1 MDAILKECSIT
12 KKAKKTILYIAVA
25 FIILAVILYC
35 INFSLYNADS
45 NKYIYNY
52 YLGFL
57 EYKPGYLD
65 ISDSYLR
72 HYVEFWEF
80 PYAYIASFCLFIGLL
95 YLLFFLMLKKMHVI
109 ITDKRVTGT
118 TYFGR
123 KIDLPLD
130 SISAVG
136 SSWLKG
142 IKVSTSSGKVSFL
155 FIEKS
160 NEVYELLR
168 QLLIDRQEK
177 LQKINPSI
185 SHADEL
191 IKYKELLD
199 NGIITKEEF
208 EIFKQQLFNR

>member
-1 MDAILKECSIT
+1 
-12 KKAKKTILYIAVA
+12 
-25 FIILAVILYC
+25 
-35 INFSLYNADS
+35 
-45 NKYIYNY
+45 
-52 YLGFL
+52 
-57 EYKPGYLD
+57 
-65 ISDSYLR
+65 
-72 HYVEFWEF
+72 
-80 PYAYIASFCLFIGLL
+80 
-95 YLLFFLMLKKMHVI
+95 MLKKMHVI

-185 SHADEL
+185 SQADEL